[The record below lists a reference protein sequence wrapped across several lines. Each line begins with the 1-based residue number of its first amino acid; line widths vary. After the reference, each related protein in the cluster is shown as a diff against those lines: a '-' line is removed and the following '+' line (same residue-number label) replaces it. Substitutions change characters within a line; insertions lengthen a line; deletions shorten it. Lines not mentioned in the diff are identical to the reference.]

1 MRKII
6 SILSVTGLLLAL
18 SAGQAKATCTQLTNF
33 QIPQVP
39 VTLNGEFCNSTTYD
53 FFSFV
58 GTGTYNG
65 QVNNVVAVAN
75 VTKGKNKV
83 TVSGSITI
91 SGPSLNKS
99 ITFNK
104 TVPIDSNLGDL
115 TGLVEWAKKLAE
127 QFPH

>member
-18 SAGQAKATCTQLTNF
+18 SAGQAKATCTQYTNL

-39 VTLNGEFCNSTTYD
+39 VTLNGELCNSTTYD
-53 FFSFV
+53 FFSFI

-65 QVNNVVAVAN
+65 QIYNVVAVAN
-75 VTKGKNKV
+75 VTKGNKKV

-91 SGPSLNKS
+91 SGPGINKQ

-115 TGLVEWAKKLAE
+115 TGLVEWGKKLAGK
-127 QFPH
+127 FTN